1 MGLIFLKYISDAF
14 EELYNKLKEGKG
26 EYEGAEFID
35 ARNMG
40 HLVNRRTRELS
51 DDDIQKI
58 AQTYHNWKNSPPLE
72 GARGGYKDVQCF
84 CKSATLSE
92 VRAMN
97 YALTPG
103 RYVGLAEEEDVSIL
117 PNALLR
123 LKRNWKNR

>member
-40 HLVNRRTRELS
+40 HLINRRTREPI
-51 DDDIQKI
+51 DEDIKKI
-58 AQTYHNWKNSPPLE
+58 AQTYHNWRTGE
-72 GARGGYKDVQCF
+72 GEYNDVQCF
-84 CKSATLSE
+84 CKSATLAE

-123 LKRNWKNR
+123 LKPNRKNR